1 MLEEINNIKTR
12 KKDLRS
18 FGITIGIILLIL
30 AGLLFYNENESSQI
44 FLYIAGISIISGLLL
59 PIILKPIY
67 IVWMV
72 FAVILG
78 WIMTRVILSL
88 LFYIIMT
95 PIGVVMRILG
105 NDLLGLNK
113 SNKES
118 FSTRAILVQPIVELI
133 SNFLVFSIIGSN

>member
-1 MLEEINNIKTR
+1 MLEEIKNIKTR
-12 KKDLRS
+12 IKDLRS
-18 FGITIGIILLIL
+18 FGVTIGIIVLII
-30 AGLLFYNENESSQI
+30 AGLLLYKENESSQI
-44 FLYIAGISIISGLLL
+44 FLYIAGAFFGLGLLI

-67 IVWMV
+67 IIWMV

-118 FSTRAILVQPIVELI
+118 YWNNREGDLEL
-133 SNFLVFSIIGSN
+133 NQDYEKQF